1 MILSLL
7 FKGVLAC
14 YFLAM
19 LFFLIYLISTRT
31 VLSHLSVWVTA
42 AGFLA
47 HTAALIGRT
56 VVLGAPPLVNMTQ
69 ALAFISWALVLIFLV
84 VELRYRLHV
93 LGSFILPLSFLL
105 LLPTAVFPGGTSGGE
120 SRLSMPELVNSAW
133 FGIHAVFSLLGFVA
147 FAVAFLVGLMYLI
160 QDRLL
165 KSKRFNTLYAQL
177 PSLDFLDEMN
187 QGTIFLGFPLLTIGM
202 LSGAIWASSIKGSFW
217 SWTPKQTLTLVTW
230 LFYLVI
236 LHGRMNF
243 GWRAKRA
250 ALLAIVGFIVV
261 GVTFLYVFA

>member
-1 MILSLL
+1 MTLSLL
-7 FKGVLAC
+7 VKGVLAA
-14 YFLAM
+14 YFLAT
-19 LFFLIYLISTRT
+19 LFFLIYLVTRQRALA
-31 VLSHLSVWVTA
+31 VLSVWVTA
-42 AGFLA
+42 LGGLG
-47 HTAALIGRT
+47 HTALLVGLMAAQG
-56 VVLGAPPLVNMTQ
+56 VVPVATMDQ
-69 ALAFISWALVLIFLV
+69 ALAFVAWGLVGVLLG

-105 LLPTAVFPGGTSGGE
+105 LLPIGVSIDGAAPGRTDAPA
-120 SRLSMPELVNSAW
+120 LLTSAW
-133 FGIHAVFSLLGFVA
+133 FGVHAVFSLLGFVA
-147 FAVAFLVGLMYLI
+147 FAVAFVVGLMYLT

-165 KSKRFNTLYAQL
+165 KAKRFNRLFEQL

-187 QGTIFLGFPLLTIGM
+187 QGTILLGFPLLTIGM
-202 LSGAIWASSIKGSFW
+202 LSGAIWASRITDDFW

-250 ALLAIVGFIVV
+250 ASLAIIGFAVV
-261 GVTFLYVFA
+261 GVTFLYVFI